1 MDGKIIYILII
12 IAYGIYSNYAKSKKE
27 AEKKRKVSTS
37 TAPPPYASTP
47 PPTKEQPSRAPESW
61 QELIKSISQ
70 ETKKKK
76 QQVVVTQTA
85 SQKSQSNYDKKKKS
99 VQERVFT
106 QIPADEMKV
115 DVMQGIP
122 DEGMRVTVAS
132 SVETSAQ
139 QAYQIKEEETN
150 GYVLNAREAII
161 QSIILNRPEY

>member
-1 MDGKIIYILII
+1 MDGKIIYILLI

-27 AEKKRKVSTS
+27 AEKKRKVTTS

-47 PPTKEQPSRAPESW
+47 APSKEQPSRAPESW

-115 DVMQGIP
+115 DVMHGIP
-122 DEGMRVTVAS
+122 DEGTRVTVAS

-139 QAYQIKEEETN
+139 EAYQIKEEETN

-161 QSIILNRPEY
+161 QSIILTRPEY